1 MGMNLPALLATYQ
14 LRQREYLLR
23 ISRAMTSRLEFPSL
37 LKLILSSAAE
47 MVGCRAGLIVL
58 ARGTVRIGD
67 AVQEGARF
75 QIRAVYNIPPQ
86 AWPAFE
92 PLLDVAS
99 LLHSEELHRVDEDV
113 IDMVDSDA
121 AQDAPVDDTIVNDT
135 TVNDTTVENTSDEA
149 YHREPHILRNRPS
162 GYRAPSVFGTSD
174 EESVDETVS
183 SAESAANAK
192 NVTTNYV
199 DLQARVRQV
208 EEKLGLTLGQVVG
221 LPLLFEDELLGIIY
235 LFRSEYAFTQMD
247 WQFLQGFADQA
258 AIAVRNARLYH
269 QLGTERTRLA
279 TIIEN
284 SADGIMILDMERR
297 VVVINQALAAMVG
310 LTEEDAVGRSCAEVL
325 ALENVVG
332 DDLCQS
338 TDFEE
343 FPAGTSK
350 RCEGELLRPGGS
362 RIIVSATFTPLY
374 DDANHLV
381 NLIVNVHDITR
392 FREEE
397 EMKSTFT
404 SIISH
409 ELKTPVALIKGY
421 AQTLARPDAQ
431 WDAATARQSLEIIE
445 EEADRLEALI
455 NNLLDVSRI
464 QASGLRLDYA
474 DVDVETLARKIANA
488 YRTQT
493 SIHRI
498 EVDFPEPLPL
508 IWGDEE
514 RLRQVLTNLLTNA
527 IKYSPDGGVIRL
539 GGWTQSTG
547 ANGPARVILFV
558 ADQGVGIPQDELPHI
573 FERFYRVDSSLR
585 RSTAGAGLGL
595 FLTKA
600 IVEAH
605 GGQIWVRSEANRGT
619 TFFVALPVEHDDA
632 LSDVT
637 YAL

>member
-1 MGMNLPALLATYQ
+1 MNVPALLATYQ

-23 ISRAMTSRLEFPSL
+23 ITRAMTSRLDLPSL

-58 ARGTVRIGD
+58 VPDHARLTTD
-67 AVQEGARF
+67 SPLHTRF

-86 AWPAFE
+86 FWADFD
-92 PLLDVAS
+92 PLLDVVPQAPQ
-99 LLHSEELHRVDEDV
+99 EDT
-113 IDMVDSDA
+113 DTAGDA
-121 AQDAPVDDTIVNDT
+121 NGAGA
-135 TVNDTTVENTSDEA
+135 
-149 YHREPHILRNRPS
+149 
-162 GYRAPSVFGTSD
+162 GYL
-174 EESVDETVS
+174 
-183 SAESAANAK
+183 
-192 NVTTNYV
+192 

-208 EEKLGLTLGQVVG
+208 EERLGIALGQVVG

-247 WQFLQGFADQA
+247 WQFLQGFAHQA
-258 AIAVRNARLYH
+258 AIAVRNARLYM
-269 QLGTERTRLA
+269 QLETERSRLA

-284 SADGIMILDMERR
+284 SADGILILDIDRR

-310 LTEEDAVGRSCAEVL
+310 MSEEEALGRPCHEVL
-325 ALENVVG
+325 ALNNFVG
-332 DDLCQS
+332 DDLCQAEL
-338 TDFEE
+338 TPDLAAETEE
-343 FPAGTSK
+343 RLAEGVSL
-350 RCEGELLRPGGS
+350 RCEGDLIRPGGG
-362 RIIVSATFTPLY
+362 RVTVSATYTPLY
-374 DDANHLV
+374 DDAEHLV
-381 NLIVNVHDITR
+381 NIIVNVHDITR

-421 AQTLARPDAQ
+421 AQTLARPDAE
-431 WDAATARQSLEIIE
+431 WDAATARQGLQVIE

-474 DVDVETLARKIANA
+474 DVDLAALAAKVAEA

-493 SIHRI
+493 GVHRI
-498 EVDFPEPLPL
+498 ELDFDHPLPL
-508 IWGDEE
+508 VWGDEE
-514 RLRQVLTNLLTNA
+514 RLRQVLTNLLSNA
-527 IKYSPDGGVIRL
+527 IKYSPDGGVIRV
-539 GGWTQSTG
+539 GGWTERSS
-547 ANGPARVILFV
+547 NHDGPARVVLFV
-558 ADQGVGIPQDELPHI
+558 ADQGIGIPQEELLLI
-573 FERFYRVDSSLR
+573 FDRFYRVDSSLR

-605 GGQIWVRSEANRGT
+605 GGQIWARSEPGKGT
-619 TFFVALPVEHDDA
+619 TLFVALPVAHGESLPL
-632 LSDVT
+632 LSGG
-637 YAL
+637 